1 MSITTDDIIRA
12 IIDTSKRSEMFSD
25 KALQFIRMSRK
36 YEKAWED
43 FKEYNSHVRSAL
55 LERFMV

>member
-12 IIDTSKRSEMFSD
+12 IIDTSKRNTIVSE
-25 KALQFIRMSRK
+25 KALQFIRISRK
-36 YEKAWED
+36 YEQAWED

>member
-12 IIDTSKRSEMFSD
+12 IIDTAKRNDGFTD
-25 KALQFIRMSRK
+25 KALQFIKISRK
-36 YEKAWED
+36 YEQAWED
-43 FKEYNSHVRSAL
+43 FKEYNSHVRSVL